1 MKPTEIATMVLNMGR
16 SHVLTAKSSTVNE
29 MPSSLIDAQLGII
42 DGLLAL
48 STGLRATYMKLEE
61 IERLIK
67 QQAVAKRP

>member
-1 MKPTEIATMVLNMGR
+1 
-16 SHVLTAKSSTVNE
+16 